1 MSDDIASYAGKL
13 GMQIKRRNVLVEGTS
28 DVALIHLVGQL
39 EKQRSGLDFLEDL
52 AFLAAGEREQ
62 GGVDGLLRELITFRS
77 LGRNVMDANGK
88 QIYRFVGLFDNDHAG
103 RRAIATAKSVGG
115 LLEYRD
121 VFRLMPIMP
130 LPGNLDQKTVEAA
143 FKKNNESYRGMDWE
157 IEDLISEEL
166 ALAFIEEFGEA
177 VKTNIAKADKTHRE
191 FTKDGKAKFHRYIKE
206 NAIRQDL
213 EEVLKLISALRYYF
227 NLPIPNSHHT

>member
-130 LPGNLDQKTVEAA
+130 LPGNLDQKQS
-143 FKKNNESYRGMDWE
+143 K
-157 IEDLISEEL
+157 L
-166 ALAFIEEFGEA
+166 
-177 VKTNIAKADKTHRE
+177 H
-191 FTKDGKAKFHRYIKE
+191 
-206 NAIRQDL
+206 
-213 EEVLKLISALRYYF
+213 LKRIM
-227 NLPIPNSHHT
+227 NLTGGWIGRLKI

>member
-39 EKQRSGLDFLEDL
+39 EKQRFGLDFLEDL

-166 ALAFIEEFGEA
+166 ALAFIEEFGGA

>member
-13 GMQIKRRNVLVEGTS
+13 GMPIKLRNVLVEGTS

-39 EKQRSGLDFLEDL
+39 EKQQSGLDFLEDL
-52 AFLAAGEREQ
+52 AFVAAGEKDQ

-77 LGRNVMDANGK
+77 IGRHVMDANGK

-103 RRAIATAKSVGG
+103 RRAIATAKSMGG

-130 LPGNLDQKTVEAA
+130 LPGNLDQKTVETA
-143 FKKNNESYRGMDWE
+143 FNKQNEPYRGMDWE
-157 IEDLISEEL
+157 IEDLISEEFV
-166 ALAFIEEFGEA
+166 LAFIEEFEGA
-177 VKTNIAKADKTHRE
+177 VKINIIKEDKIHRE
-191 FTKDGKAKFHRYIKE
+191 FTKDGKAKFLRYIKD
-206 NAIRQDL
+206 NAMRQDL
-213 EEVLKLISALRYYF
+213 EEVLKLIAALRCYF
-227 NLPIPNSHHT
+227 NLPAPKSNHQ

>member
-1 MSDDIASYAGKL
+1 M
-13 GMQIKRRNVLVEGTS
+13 
-28 DVALIHLVGQL
+28 
-39 EKQRSGLDFLEDL
+39 
-52 AFLAAGEREQ
+52 
-62 GGVDGLLRELITFRS
+62 DGLLRELITFRS

-166 ALAFIEEFGEA
+166 ALAFIEEFGGA